1 MSDRAFWR
9 KLFRKQNSYA
19 DGRETKKG
27 DSVWTYRY
35 TTNGLSKLTGTVSE
49 VGSGA
54 VRVLW
59 TKRQKIGV
67 WTLSKTCYLIS
78 RAKS

>member
-27 DSVWTYRY
+27 DIVRAPR
-35 TTNGLSKLTGTVSE
+35 GLGEWHTGTVVA
-49 VGSGA
+49 VGTGA

-59 TKRQKIGV
+59 TKKQKIGV